1 MSNDSV
7 VRCLLIPIKGEQLL
21 LPSAVIAEISPYKQH
36 EQLDNNPPK
45 WLLGVLNWRNQRV
58 PLLSIEEA
66 LSLPTDST
74 TPKYRTVI
82 VYGLELSQ
90 TMPFYAFLATEVP
103 RTLTVTE
110 ESLTKPNPDTHRGTV
125 FNVTVQDNETA
136 LLPDLTY
143 LENLLKN
150 AQYC

>member
-45 WLLGVLNWRNQRV
+45 WLLGVINWRNQRI

-74 TPKYRTVI
+74 TPKYRIVI
-82 VYGLELSQ
+82 VNGLEMTQ
-90 TMPFYAFLATEVP
+90 TMPFYAFLATDVP

-110 ESLTKPNPDTHRGTV
+110 ESLTNSNANTHRGTV
-125 FNVTVQDNETA
+125 FNVTLQDKTA

-143 LENLLKN
+143 LENILKN
-150 AQYC
+150 AQL

>member
-1 MSNDSV
+1 MSNDSA
-7 VRCLLIPIKGEQLL
+7 VRCLLIPIKGAQLL

-36 EQLDNNPPK
+36 EELNNNSAK
-45 WLLGVLNWRNQRV
+45 WLLGIINWRNQRV

-66 LSLPTDST
+66 LSLPMDSSHS
-74 TPKYRTVI
+74 KNRIVI
-82 VYGLELSQ
+82 VYGLELTQ
-90 TMPFYAFLATEVP
+90 TMPFYAFLATDIP

-110 ESLTKPNPDTHRGTV
+110 ESLNNNNAEIQRGSV
-125 FNVTVQDNETA
+125 FNVTIQDNETA

-150 AQYC
+150 APL

>member
-21 LPSAVIAEISPYKQH
+21 LPSAVIAEISPYNQP

-45 WLLGVLNWRNQRV
+45 WLLGVINWRNKRV

-74 TPKYRTVI
+74 PKYCTVI
-82 VYGLELSQ
+82 VYGLELAQ
-90 TMPFYAFLATEVP
+90 TMPFYAFLATDVP

-110 ESLTKPNPDTHRGTV
+110 ESLTNSNANTHRGTV
-125 FNVTVQDNETA
+125 FNVTLQDQTA

-150 AQYC
+150 AQL